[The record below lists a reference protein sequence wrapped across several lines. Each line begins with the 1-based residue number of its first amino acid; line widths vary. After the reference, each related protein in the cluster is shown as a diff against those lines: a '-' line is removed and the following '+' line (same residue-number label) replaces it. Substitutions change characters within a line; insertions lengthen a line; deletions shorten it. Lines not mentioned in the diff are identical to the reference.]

1 MFSSLQ
7 DDCNCPVLWPRWA
20 GVSGEV
26 PVRGLWIK
34 HHVFTQAHERDTV
47 MCLRMNHSSSRS
59 HVVKQKPV
67 LSVINGRRWSRYCRE
82 NTSGLISTFQPERY
96 TIIIDSL
103 AQHWRFCLDRQKHFR
118 IFWEKGWQQQNI
130 LHRAA
135 NTQTTLTTPLQFYFF
150 PVRLFCN
157 VKQRAAVS
165 IRSCSFYCY
174 LALCRAGTL

>member
-1 MFSSLQ
+1 MATLS
-7 DDCNCPVLWPRWA
+7 R
-20 GVSGEV
+20 
-26 PVRGLWIK
+26 
-34 HHVFTQAHERDTV
+34 
-47 MCLRMNHSSSRS
+47 CLRRS
-59 HVVKQKPV
+59 TCTWTVDQTPRLHTDTWAWYSDVPPYEPQSLTFSCGETKTCSECYKWQKMKPV
-67 LSVINGRRWSRYCRE
+67 LLGEHVRTDQRVSARALMS
-82 NTSGLISTFQPERY
+82 FY

-135 NTQTTLTTPLQFYFF
+135 NIQTTLTTPLQFNFF

-174 LALCRAGTL
+174 LASLQSRYSLDFCLVWC